1 MKKKPHMQSR
11 GYRFRVYIF
20 AGFLVFLVVTSFA
33 FTFGVAWYSKKVTF
47 LIVEKDFIERERER
61 SMIDLLLAMDRNRKK
76 YFLLGKDEYR
86 TRFFENVAEFR
97 KELMILE
104 EHCLGDSEKQTW
116 KKLKNRFEVYL
127 QNDPFSI
134 TMDRPISE
142 GVSDLPLEEVHH
154 LLRLNQDRMDQRIEQ
169 ISKLEDKTIQAGLLW
184 AGLSIVIAF
193 LSSIFLIRSITR
205 PIDLLRK
212 GTKEIAEGRFYHR
225 VDLPTQDELGDLAD
239 SFNEMAYQLKKLD
252 DMKADFIAIVS
263 HELKT
268 PLTSM
273 KEAVELL
280 LEEAVGPVSPKQKH
294 LLQINAEGIQKL
306 SGFVEDILNLTRM
319 EGGLAP
325 LYHVRLDFKAL
336 LEETLKVFRFLAE
349 KSQIQ
354 LSVDIHPDPLPP
366 IYGDAERLRQVLS
379 NLLSNAIYFSPA
391 GGEVLIKVEFI
402 KHKTSP
408 LASKGAVRQ
417 DGAKHWLQV
426 RISDTGEGIPKEEWK
441 RVFDKFYQILEKSNR
456 SNGSGL
462 GLTIARQIVEAHG
475 GSIQIEESSEKG
487 TTFIFVIPQ
496 DGLHR
501 EHEKQREVFREKLQI
516 ETA

>member
-1 MKKKPHMQSR
+1 MKPRMQSR

-20 AGFLVFLVVTSFA
+20 AGFLVFLVVSSFS
-33 FTFGVAWYSKKVTF
+33 FTFGVAWYSKKVTI

-76 YFLLGKDEYR
+76 YFLLEKDEYR
-86 TRFFENVAEFR
+86 SRFFENVSEFR
-97 KELMILE
+97 QELMILE
-104 EHCLGDSEKQTW
+104 GHCQADSEKRTW
-116 KKLKNRFEVYL
+116 KKLKDRFEVYL
-127 QNDPFSI
+127 QSDPLSLSKDGP
-134 TMDRPISE
+134 MSE

-154 LLRLNQDRMDQRIEQ
+154 LLRLNQDRIDQRIEQ
-169 ISKLEDKTIQAGLLW
+169 ISKLEDKTVQAGLLW
-184 AGLSIVIAF
+184 AALSVAVAF
-193 LSSIFLIRSITR
+193 LSSFFLIRSITR

-225 VDLPTQDELGDLAD
+225 VDLPIQDELGDLAD

-280 LEEAVGPVSPKQKH
+280 LEETVGPISPKQKH
-294 LLQINAEGIQKL
+294 LLNINAEGIQKL

-325 LYHVRLDFKAL
+325 LYQVRFDFKAL
-336 LEETLKVFRFLAE
+336 LEESLKVFHFLAE
-349 KSQIQ
+349 KNHIR
-354 LSVDIHPDPLPP
+354 LGVEIHPDPLPP
-366 IYGDAERLRQVLS
+366 IYGDAERLKQVLS
-379 NLLSNAIYFSPA
+379 NLLSNAIYFTPV
-391 GGEVLIKVEFI
+391 GGEVLIKIEYI
-402 KHKTSP
+402 KHKISL
-408 LASKGAVRQ
+408 LAPKGAVRQ
-417 DGAKHWLQV
+417 DSAKHWLQV

-487 TTFIFVIPQ
+487 TTFVFVLPQ
-496 DGLHR
+496 DGFHK
-501 EHEKQREVFREKLQI
+501 EHEKRREVFRERLQI
-516 ETA
+516 ETV